1 MDDNTIRIFTFD
13 DEETPADTSTGF
25 IEVYSGE
32 TKDKN
37 IRALE
42 VLADNGVGLLLEE
55 DPGSETG
62 ITEDIIE
69 EIITGVKH
77 IKSLCFDISHEYAWY
92 STLSGY
98 CEFPT
103 TFETLYNDL
112 KMFVKI
118 GFSESG
124 KFSGLG
130 QELVESLREELENN
144 VNNEYE
150 DCLNLLDEFDDESME
165 IQDEMETELMEE
177 VKEIVEEIKV

>member
-1 MDDNTIRIFTFD
+1 MQGDTIRLYTFD
-13 DEETPADTSTGF
+13 DEETPADVSTGF
-25 IEVYSGE
+25 IGVYSEE
-32 TKDKN
+32 TVDKN

-42 VLADNGVGLLLEE
+42 VMADKDVGLLLEE
-55 DPGSETG
+55 SPGSETG

-118 GFSESG
+118 GFNESG

-130 QELVESLREELENN
+130 HELVESLREDLEYN

-150 DCLNLLDEFDDESME
+150 DCSNLLDEFDDESMD
-165 IQDEMETELMEE
+165 IQDELETKLLDK